1 MSSSSFMIALCLLF
15 SKNVNGMPSGL
26 DPLSAGLLFGG
37 LGLSAAFL
45 FLVMYLDSRPK
56 LVMRLINKKLID
68 DQPEATAVI

>member
-1 MSSSSFMIALCLLF
+1 
-15 SKNVNGMPSGL
+15 MPSGL